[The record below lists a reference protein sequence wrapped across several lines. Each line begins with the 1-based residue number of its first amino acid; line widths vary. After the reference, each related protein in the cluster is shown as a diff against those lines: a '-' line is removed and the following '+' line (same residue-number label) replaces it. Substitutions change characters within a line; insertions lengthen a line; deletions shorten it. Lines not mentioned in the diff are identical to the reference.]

1 MNRLNKKKI
10 KKPHVKE
17 YSYVDTRGEKP
28 DYSYVYIPINK
39 KQKYHRSQTRKLL
52 AKKINKR
59 FDAVEKEDYYTNIR
73 SERWRMLK
81 TNYDAY
87 MNISPAERRTVS
99 TSNMRGYQ
107 YDRFTKV
114 LYSFE
119 DNCTYST
126 QIDPVLNKINVIRKL
141 HDMSDIEKRS
151 VYDNPIKYIPVSPFR
166 IKWPQTVTQVAGNE
180 IVIKMD
186 ESFENVTNKLN
197 EVSSNISDAAEN
209 INTAAQNI
217 IAQQNNMQ
225 QNVNAQQN
233 AFINVGHQEEENL
246 FDQNDRSVIHYRND
260 GKLPVT
266 NSDPFV
272 YRGSRN
278 YKGLINGGYVDN
290 GKYLYVPENNINVN
304 VNQNMDL
311 RGVISQ
317 LEQLITRMN
326 SFDIGT
332 NFGNILKAIN
342 GLNTQLQ
349 QQTNKKL
356 LSDKVNKDFNSL
368 IQNTQKQLKNMES
381 LEKTFTDFVNLMKS
395 TQQND
400 QGNNISKLITDIKS
414 MVDTT
419 NKMYTDIHDKLYS
432 NKMIEEEDIPQQELS
447 ITKPKNGFRVST
459 SDIGGIYEETSPDF
473 KMTKEEFMDYIVE
486 IYDDLIKKHISTLDA
501 YTQKLKNESILQNN
515 GNNEQLVAISTKFE
529 SFITAYNQSYEQYKK
544 LFDSINSALGIVNTT
559 ITTQTDKMIENDST
573 NTNRLLQDN
582 QLTRDSN
589 YYNALGIAQ
598 TVFDTSKL
606 ITANVVSAIDR
617 VNNTLLDLP
626 KFTELL
632 IQSGFENAQQY
643 AQIIYDNYV
652 QLINRPL
659 RINLPPDIVDAL
671 NSLASMNNIYNH
683 VGILDDNNTDEQ
695 RIVSADQIRY
705 DIYEFISFL
714 YPYRDN
720 EEFIQFCRSLGFN
733 NMFSAY
739 RVRDKYEYLQQLF
752 SKIMRGSPFTYE
764 ELQQYGN
771 YITSLKLNEDNK
783 FNKDFT
789 DFVEKM
795 LNHGV
800 QYIHKIENY

>member
-1 MNRLNKKKI
+1 MNRLNKRKI
-10 KKPHVKE
+10 KRPHVKE
-17 YSYVDTRGEKP
+17 YSYADTRGEKL

-39 KQKYHRSQTRKLL
+39 KEKYHRSQTKRLL

-99 TSNMRGYQ
+99 TNNMRGYQ
-107 YDRFTKV
+107 YDQFTKV

-119 DNCTYST
+119 DGCVYST

-151 VYDNPIKYIPVSPFR
+151 VFDNPIKYIPVSPFR
-166 IKWPQTVTQVAGNE
+166 IKWPQTVTQIAGNE
-180 IVIKMD
+180 IIIKMD

-197 EVSSNISDAAEN
+197 EVSEN
-209 INTAAQNI
+209 INAAAQNI
-217 IAQQNNMQ
+217 IAQQNNLQ
-225 QNVNAQQN
+225 QNINTNQQ
-233 AFINVGHQEEENL
+233 AVVNVGKQEEENL
-246 FDQNDRSVIHYRND
+246 DLQDGQALHYNRN
-260 GKLPVT
+260 GSLPVT
-266 NSDPFV
+266 NSSPIV
-272 YRGSRN
+272 YRGSKN
-278 YKGLINGGYVDN
+278 YRALINSGFVDN
-290 GKYLYVPENNINVN
+290 GKYLYVPENNIKVDI
-304 VNQNMDL
+304 NQSIQL
-311 RGVISQ
+311 TGVLSK
-317 LEQLITRMN
+317 LEQLIAKMD
-326 SFDIGT
+326 SFDMGT
-332 NFGNILKAIN
+332 NFGSILTAIN
-342 GLNTQLQ
+342 GLNSQLQ
-349 QQTNKKL
+349 QQSNKKL

-368 IQNTQKQLKNMES
+368 IQNTQKQLKNMEL

-400 QGNNISKLITDIKS
+400 QSNNISKLITDIKS
-414 MVDTT
+414 MVETT
-419 NKMYTDIHDKLYS
+419 NKMYSEIHEKLYS
-432 NKMIEEEDIPQQELS
+432 NKMIDEDVPKQELS
-447 ITKPKNGFRVST
+447 IEKPKNGFRVST
-459 SDIGGIYEETSPDF
+459 ADIGGIYEETSPDF

-486 IYDDLIKKHISTLDA
+486 IYNDLIKKHISTLDA

-529 SFITAYNQSYEQYKK
+529 SFITAYNQSYEQYKT

-683 VGILDDNNTDEQ
+683 VGILDDNNTDEE

-714 YPYRDN
+714 YPYKDN
-720 EEFIQFCRSLGFN
+720 EDFIQFCRTLGFN

>member
-39 KQKYHRSQTRKLL
+39 KEKYHRSQTKRLL

-59 FDAVEKEDYYTNIR
+59 FDDVEKENYYTNIR

-81 TNYDAY
+81 SNYDSY

-99 TSNMRGYQ
+99 VNNMRGYQ
-107 YDRFTKV
+107 YDQFTKV

-119 DNCTYST
+119 DGCVYST
-126 QIDPVLNKINVIRKL
+126 QIDPVLNKINVIKKL

-166 IKWPQTVTQVAGNE
+166 IRFPQTVTQVAGNE
-180 IVIKMD
+180 IIIKMD
-186 ESFENVTNKLN
+186 ESIENVTNKLN
-197 EVSSNISDAAEN
+197 AVAEN
-209 INTAAQNI
+209 INAATENI

-317 LEQLITRMN
+317 LEQLITRMD

-332 NFGNILKAIN
+332 NFGNILTAIN
-342 GLNTQLQ
+342 GLNNQLQ
-349 QQTNKKL
+349 QQQNNRKL

-368 IQNTQKQLKNMES
+368 IQNTQKQLTNMQT
-381 LEKTFTDFVNLMKS
+381 LQKTFTDFVNLMKS

-400 QGNNISKLITDIKS
+400 QSNNISKLITDIKS

-419 NKMYTDIHDKLYS
+419 NKMYTDIHEKLYS
-432 NKMIEEEDIPQQELS
+432 NKMIDEDVPKQELI
-447 ITKPKNGFRVST
+447 ITKPKNG
-459 SDIGGIYEETSPDF
+459 GEEPNIR
-473 KMTKEEFMDYIVE
+473 MTKEEFMNYIVE
-486 IYDDLIKKHISTLDA
+486 IYDNLIKRHITVLDE
-501 YTQKLKNESILQNN
+501 YQNKIKNEVVSQNN
-515 GNNEQLVAISTKFE
+515 DNNEQLISISTKLE
-529 SFITAYNQSYEQYKK
+529 QFINAYNESYSQYKL
-544 LFDSINSALGIVNTT
+544 LFDGINNSLGIVNTSLGNVNTT
-559 ITTQTDKMIENDST
+559 IDSK
-573 NTNRLLQDN
+573 TNRLLQDN

-589 YYNALGIAQ
+589 YYNALGEQ

-606 ITANVVSAIDR
+606 ITANVVSPIDR
-617 VNNTLLDLP
+617 ENNTLLDLP

-659 RINLPPDIVDAL
+659 RINLPPDIVYAL

-683 VGILDDNNTDEQ
+683 VSILDDNNKDEE
-695 RIVSADQIRY
+695 RIESADKIRY

-714 YPYRDN
+714 YPYKDN
-720 EEFIQFCRSLGFN
+720 QEFINFCRAVGFN

-739 RVRDKYEYLQQLF
+739 RIRDRYPYLQELF
-752 SKIMRGSPFTYE
+752 SKIMRESPFTYE

-783 FNKDFT
+783 FNKYFT
-789 DFVEKM
+789 DFVENM
-795 LNHGV
+795 LNHGD
-800 QYIHKIENY
+800 QYIHKI

>member
-17 YSYVDTRGEKP
+17 YSYVDTRGENP

-39 KQKYHRSQTRKLL
+39 KEKYHRSQTKRLL

-99 TSNMRGYQ
+99 INNMRGYQ
-107 YDRFTKV
+107 YEQFTKV

-119 DNCTYST
+119 DGCVYST
-126 QIDPVLNKINVIRKL
+126 QIDPVLNKINVIKKL

-166 IKWPQTVTQVAGNE
+166 IKWPQTITQVAGNE
-180 IVIKMD
+180 IIIKMD
-186 ESFENVTNKLN
+186 ESIENVTNKLN
-197 EVSSNISDAAEN
+197 AVAEN
-209 INTAAQNI
+209 INAATENI

-225 QNVNAQQN
+225 QNINAQQH
-233 AFINVGHQEEENL
+233 AVVNVGKQEEENIEL
-246 FDQNDRSVIHYRND
+246 QEGQALHYNRD
-260 GKLPVT
+260 GSLPVS
-266 NSDPFV
+266 NSSPIV
-272 YRGSRN
+272 YRGSKNYRN
-278 YKGLINGGYVDN
+278 LIDSGFVDS
-290 GKYLYVPENNINVN
+290 GRYLYVPENNIKVDI
-304 VNQNMDL
+304 NQSMQL
-311 RGVISQ
+311 TGVISK
-317 LEQLITRMN
+317 LEQLITRMD

-332 NFGNILKAIN
+332 NFGNILTAIN

-349 QQTNKKL
+349 QQQNNRKL

-368 IQNTQKQLKNMES
+368 IQNTQKQLTNMQT
-381 LEKTFTDFVNLMKS
+381 LQKTFTDFVNLMKS

-400 QGNNISKLITDIKS
+400 QSNNISKLITDIKS

-419 NKMYTDIHDKLYS
+419 NKMYTDIHEKLYS
-432 NKMIEEEDIPQQELS
+432 NKMIDEDVPKQELT
-447 ITKPKNGFRVST
+447 ITKPKNG
-459 SDIGGIYEETSPDF
+459 GEEPNIR
-473 KMTKEEFMDYIVE
+473 MTKEEFMNYIVE
-486 IYDDLIKKHISTLDA
+486 IYDNLIKRHITVLDE
-501 YTQKLKNESILQNN
+501 YQNKIKNEVVSQNN
-515 GNNEQLVAISTKFE
+515 DNNEQLISISTKLE
-529 SFITAYNQSYEQYKK
+529 QFINAYNQSYEQYKK

-559 ITTQTDKMIENDST
+559 TITTQTDKMIENDST
-573 NTNRLLQDN
+573 NTNRL
-582 QLTRDSN
+582 TRDSN
-589 YYNALGIAQ
+589 YYNALGEQ

-606 ITANVVSAIDR
+606 ITANVVSPIDR
-617 VNNTLLDLP
+617 ENNTLLDLP

-643 AQIIYDNYV
+643 AQIIYDDYV

-659 RINLPPDIVDAL
+659 RINLPPDIVYAL

-683 VGILDDNNTDEQ
+683 VSILDDNITDEE
-695 RIVSADQIRY
+695 RIESADKIRY

-714 YPYRDN
+714 YPYKDN
-720 EEFIQFCRSLGFN
+720 QEFINFCRAVGFN

-739 RVRDKYEYLQQLF
+739 RIRDRYPYLQELF
-752 SKIMRGSPFTYE
+752 SKIMRESPFTYE

-783 FNKDFT
+783 FNKYFT
-789 DFVEKM
+789 DFVENM
-795 LNHGV
+795 LNHGD
-800 QYIHKIENY
+800 QYIHKI